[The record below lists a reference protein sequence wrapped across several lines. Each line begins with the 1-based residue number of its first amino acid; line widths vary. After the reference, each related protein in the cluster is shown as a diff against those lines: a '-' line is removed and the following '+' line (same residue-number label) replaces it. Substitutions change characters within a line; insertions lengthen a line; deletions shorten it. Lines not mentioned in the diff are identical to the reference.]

1 MKQLTHKILLSEV
14 VGSDH
19 AFGNDEGSEAY
30 VKIKKIVD
38 DQTFYICP
46 VVNPDGLFNSP
57 VDRKNHRHTEN
68 HEHIYDHGQP
78 QMGLFGV
85 Q

>member
-38 DQTFYICP
+38 GHPSAWKAFDSLMLHFL
-46 VVNPDGLFNSP
+46 VKV
-57 VDRKNHRHTEN
+57 
-68 HEHIYDHGQP
+68 
-78 QMGLFGV
+78 
-85 Q
+85 

>member
-1 MKQLTHKILLSEV
+1 MKQLTHKVLLSEV

-38 DQTFYICP
+38 GHPSCDILLSAWKGFDSLMLHFL
-46 VVNPDGLFNSP
+46 VKV
-57 VDRKNHRHTEN
+57 
-68 HEHIYDHGQP
+68 
-78 QMGLFGV
+78 
-85 Q
+85 

>member
-38 DQTFYICP
+38 GHPSCDIFAISLE
-46 VVNPDGLFNSP
+46 G
-57 VDRKNHRHTEN
+57 
-68 HEHIYDHGQP
+68 I
-78 QMGLFGV
+78 
-85 Q
+85 